1 MNLQRFAEILDAY
14 GAEPKHWPLAERDAA
29 RALLR
34 DSAEARDLAARAARL
49 DAVLDSAEPVAV
61 PAHLVGRVLASRNA
75 TSPAGARRWL
85 WRPAFAIALSAFLG
99 VGLGLTVP
107 IISYGDET
115 DVTTEIAAIWLGD
128 NDVLDLTTET
138 ENGD

>member
-29 RALLR
+29 KALLR
-34 DSAEARDLAARAARL
+34 DSTEARDLAAAAARL
-49 DAVLDSAEPVAV
+49 DAALDAAEPVQV
-61 PAHLVGRVLASRNA
+61 PAHLVGRILASRN
-75 TSPAGARRWL
+75 SKSSAGLFRAF

-99 VGLGLTVP
+99 IGLGLTVP
-107 IISYGDET
+107 IISYEEADDTT
-115 DVTTEIAAIWLGD
+115 DIAAIWLGD
-128 NDVLDLTTET
+128 NDVLDLSTEA